1 MTCRVDNKE
10 YYFYLS
16 KVDQDG
22 KVAYTVNSY
31 DNGKLIP
38 VNVLADP
45 ISKKPMIAD
54 YDLFTVMYSY
64 NDLSEKSTVR
74 KSYSMGR
81 MEK

>member
-45 ISKKPMIAD
+45 NIEKT
-54 YDLFTVMYSY
+54 YDCRL
-64 NDLSEKSTVR
+64 
-74 KSYSMGR
+74 
-81 MEK
+81 